1 MSRELLTEDKRH
13 LKLFDD
19 GVSINKNLQKWK
31 RAEEHEEKT
40 ESPKMGENEATETV
54 NSGNLF
60 TIRISNNGEIA
71 SSNGRTT
78 ASSTDVDSEINSG
91 TRWLPLYQTPEG
103 LSFDEIASA
112 GIKDL
117 TRLIVEK
124 KIKYVMAGY
133 GSFGT
138 TAYNG
143 EYSINAYPYEY
154 SGEKNKESEQKNG
167 KIKGFFSK
175 LFKKAEKEDKYEFDA
190 IKFFS
195 LVKATSKESAFTYRD
210 RVSNYLRALHNA
222 VDMGQTALQE
232 ELLKGLITNKYES
245 ALFAEGYYYVIDEDT
260 IVNFIKKCEK
270 GLSLD
275 YIKNFSRPIPQEVV
289 NKISKLNELEI
300 FDNYVVLHY
309 DPTKTA
315 YKETEYERAKR
326 KDPIIFG
333 LIAGSKKLYYV
344 TDWIDEYCDLTLE
357 KFVDTLG
364 ITKGS
369 IHMDGKEDEKEEK
382 SSEETK
388 PKKKKKYYKKNKKQ

>member
-1 MSRELLTEDKRH
+1 MSRELLTDDKRH

-40 ESPKMGENEATETV
+40 ESPKIGENEATNIV
-54 NSGNLF
+54 NSGNIF
-60 TIRISNNGEIA
+60 NIQMSNDGEEIP
-71 SSNGRTT
+71 SNNGRTT
-78 ASSTDVDSEINSG
+78 AYSTDVDSEINSG

-117 TRLIVEK
+117 TKLIVEK

-133 GSFGT
+133 GSFGST
-138 TAYNG
+138 RNDNIA
-143 EYSINAYPYEY
+143 YSINTYPYDY
-154 SGEKNKESEQKNG
+154 SGVKGKDHQQERKKS
-167 KIKGFFSK
+167 KIKNFFSK
-175 LFKKAEKEDKYEFDA
+175 IFKKNNKEDENYEFDA

-210 RVSNYLRALHNA
+210 RVSNYLKALHNA

-232 ELLKGLITNKYES
+232 DLLKGLITNKYES
-245 ALFAEGYYYVIDEDT
+245 ALFAEGYYYVIDEET
-260 IVNFIKKCEK
+260 IVDFIKKCEK

-275 YIKNFSRPIPQEVV
+275 YIKNFVRPIPQEVAD
-289 NKISKLNELEI
+289 KISKLNELEI

-309 DPTKTA
+309 DPEKTA

-344 TDWIDEYCDLTLE
+344 TDWIDEHCDLTLE
-357 KFVDTLG
+357 KFVDTL
-364 ITKGS
+364 S
-369 IHMDGKEDEKEEK
+369 IDKEDLKMK
-382 SSEETK
+382 
-388 PKKKKKYYKKNKKQ
+388 